1 MAAHQAPPSL
11 GFSRQE
17 HWSGLPFPSPMHGS
31 KKGKWSRSFS
41 FCLQCFPASGS
52 SLVNWLFASGGQSVG
67 APVLWTSCSVQ
78 FSRSVVSNFLRLH
91 GLQYTRPPC
100 SPPAPGIY
108 SNSSPLSQW
117 CHPTI
122 SFSVIPC
129 SSHLQSFPASGS
141 FQMSQLFASGGQRI
155 GVSALASVLPVN
167 TKDWSPLGLTDWIFL
182 QSKGLSRVFSN
193 TAVQKHQFF
202 GAVWSGHPV
211 WRLYFQ
217 KQEEA
222 IKRFVMRPVRWWHMS
237 SSLAHAPMMA
247 GTRGPCCLL
256 LLLRLCH
263 TPRSL
268 GTGCEKGQDLI
279 SPCRSP
285 LLHTPSLSVKLP
297 ALQCSSF
304 KGRITQNLT

>member
-17 HWSGLPFPSPMHGS
+17 HWSGLPFPSPVHGS
-31 KKGKWSRSFS
+31 KKRKWSGSFS
-41 FCLQCFPASGS
+41 FCLQCFPALGS
-52 SLVNWLFASGGQSVG
+52 SLVNWLLHQVARVLELQYSGH
-67 APVLWTSCSVQ
+67 PVQ
-78 FSRSVVSNFLRLH
+78 FSSVAQSCPTFWDPMDCSTPGLPVHHQLLEFIQTHVHWVGDAIQPSHSLWSRSSRL
-91 GLQYTRPPC
+91 QP
-100 SPPAPGIY
+100 
-108 SNSSPLSQW
+108 
-117 CHPTI
+117 
-122 SFSVIPC
+122 
-129 SSHLQSFPASGS
+129 FPASGS
-141 FQMSQLFASGGQRI
+141 FQMSHLFASGGQRI
-155 GVSALASVLPVN
+155 GVSASASVLPMN
-167 TKDWSPLGLTDWIFL
+167 TQDWSPLGWTDWISL

-217 KQEEA
+217 KQGEA
-222 IKRFVMRPVRWWHMS
+222 IKRFVMRPVRRWHMS
-237 SSLAHAPMMA
+237 SSQARAPMMA

-256 LLLRLCH
+256 FLSSLCH

-279 SPCRSP
+279 SPCKSP

>member
-1 MAAHQAPPSL
+1 MQFRSVAQSCLILCDPMNCSTP
-11 GFSRQE
+11 
-17 HWSGLPFPSPMHGS
+17 GLPVHHQPGSLPKLMSIESVMPSNH
-31 KKGKWSRSFS
+31 
-41 FCLQCFPASGS
+41 LI
-52 SLVNWLFASGGQSVG
+52 L
-67 APVLWTSCSVQ
+67 
-78 FSRSVVSNFLRLH
+78 
-91 GLQYTRPPC
+91 
-100 SPPAPGIY
+100 
-108 SNSSPLSQW
+108 
-117 CHPTI
+117 CHPLLLLSI
-122 SFSVIPC
+122 
-129 SSHLQSFPASGS
+129 PASGS

-167 TKDWSPLGLTDWIFL
+167 TQDWSPLGWTDWIFL

-237 SSLAHAPMMA
+237 SSQAHAPMMA